1 MIQSLRTRQFR
12 NLRDPSIEFGQRWA
26 LLIGDNGAGK
36 TSVLEAIYLA
46 STSKSFLSHK
56 LIDCCQDR
64 GKGFLVEIESE
75 QEGRHQMRL
84 TWDRDAGLART
95 INGSQVDLPGYLETQ
110 PVVAYT
116 AREAEL
122 LDGPPAGRRRFLD
135 GHLVSYNPAS
145 IRLLARLRT
154 VVESKRA
161 ALVRGQPTQ
170 PWNELLA
177 SVASELQQQRRQIID
192 ELQGRISGLVC
203 QLGLGEREP
212 QLTYLPSTPR
222 GDGELTTEALREGL
236 DRRLEEE
243 RECRYPL
250 WGPQRD
256 DWRWAWGGE
265 GNRSEIRRR
274 ASRGEKKALTIALFV
289 ACCQRLND
297 HRRAA
302 TLLVDDL
309 DAELDANRH
318 RQVCDLLAHLP
329 QVIATSSR
337 RSEWRQEREVVTHQ
351 VRAGEVRRG

>member
-12 NLRDPSIEFGQRWA
+12 NLRDPSIDFDGRWT
-26 LLIGDNGAGK
+26 LLVGDNGAGK
-36 TSVLEAIYLA
+36 TSILEAVYLA
-46 STSKSFLSHK
+46 ATSKSFLSHK

-64 GKGFLVEIESE
+64 GETFIVDIESE
-75 QEGRHQMRL
+75 QEGRHHMRL
-84 TWDRDAGLART
+84 MWDRETGMERT
-95 INGSQVDLPGYLETQ
+95 MNGSQVDLPGYLEVQ

-135 GHLVSYNPAS
+135 GHLVSCDPAS

-154 VVESKRA
+154 VVASKKA
-161 ALVRGQPTQ
+161 ALVREQPVQ

-177 SVASELQQQRRQIID
+177 TVASELQQQRRQIVE
-192 ELQGRISGLVC
+192 ELQDRVSSLVS
-203 QLGLGEREP
+203 QLGLGERKP
-212 QLTYLPSTPR
+212 QLAYIPSTPE
-222 GDGELTTEALREGL
+222 GDGDLATETLL
-236 DRRLEEE
+236 DGFGRRLTEEKA
-243 RECRYPL
+243 CQYPL

-256 DWRWAWGGE
+256 DWRWTWGRE

-289 ACCQRLND
+289 ACCQRLID
-297 HRRAA
+297 HRREA

-309 DAELDANRH
+309 DAELDAKR
-318 RQVCDLLAHLP
+318 RLQVCELVAELP

-337 RSEWRQEREVVTHQ
+337 PSEWRKASERATHEVKD
-351 VRAGEVRRG
+351 GEVREG